1 MITLGPTE
9 KNVYPVVPVREGIVF
24 PGTEN
29 VLIFGRAKSIGA
41 INEALKG
48 DKKFLLLMQKNQ
60 SIEDPKKNDLYH
72 TGVIVT
78 VEKTV
83 VGEKGEMNALVKG
96 IQKVK
101 VVEFTK
107 ETPYLEA
114 KIQKIIDNEKENDEI
129 QAMVKDCLMK

>member
-48 DKKFLLLMQKNQ
+48 DKKFLLLIKLIHIN
-60 SIEDPKKNDLYH
+60 IIYKKAISLMRSM
-72 TGVIVT
+72 I
-78 VEKTV
+78 KQ
-83 VGEKGEMNALVKG
+83 
-96 IQKVK
+96 I
-101 VVEFTK
+101 
-107 ETPYLEA
+107 
-114 KIQKIIDNEKENDEI
+114 KIR
-129 QAMVKDCLMK
+129 LWLGH